1 MTDGGDDPL
10 GRIVHDLRSPLAV
23 VDGFAGL
30 LAREDLEPAK
40 RIDYAR
46 RIADA
51 AAEMRALLDDAQ
63 AARAAGTSSRGP
75 K

>member
-1 MTDGGDDPL
+1 MTDGDDPL

-40 RIDYAR
+40 RIDYAQ

>member
-1 MTDGGDDPL
+1 MTDGDDPL
-10 GRIVHDLRSPLAV
+10 ARIVHDLRSPLAV

-51 AAEMRALLDDAQ
+51 AAEMRAVLDDAQ